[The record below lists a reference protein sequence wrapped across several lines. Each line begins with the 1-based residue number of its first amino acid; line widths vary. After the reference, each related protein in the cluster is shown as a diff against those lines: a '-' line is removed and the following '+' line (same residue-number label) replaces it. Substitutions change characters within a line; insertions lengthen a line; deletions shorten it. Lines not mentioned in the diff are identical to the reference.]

1 MSGLVGN
8 VSDSVG
14 VAWLPDSHITQETKR
29 CAAFKQ
35 HPVLRKVLMISFP
48 VFVCRNTSNSNV
60 RSLVY

>member
-29 CAAFKQ
+29 RCAAFK
-35 HPVLRKVLMISFP
+35 
-48 VFVCRNTSNSNV
+48 
-60 RSLVY
+60 